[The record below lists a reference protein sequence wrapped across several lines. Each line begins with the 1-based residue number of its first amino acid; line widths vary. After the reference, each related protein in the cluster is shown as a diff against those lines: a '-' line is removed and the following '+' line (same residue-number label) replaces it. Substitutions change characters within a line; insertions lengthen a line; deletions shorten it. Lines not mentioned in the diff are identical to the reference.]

1 MGSFGLYPASLLG
14 YRRAAL
20 ARDFL
25 SGRIMNDA
33 ASTGYSSGEGGRF
46 DLGAG
51 PDVRRFA

>member
-1 MGSFGLYPASLLG
+1 LLG